1 MYKRGYTLIEVI
13 LFLGL
18 VTMTFYFVSGSLEQ
32 RKTSEALNTAK
43 SDITIFIR
51 KIQKYGFYNK
61 KEYLLEFQF
70 SNNKLVFKDSDNQ
83 IIEEIKL
90 SDNIKYI
97 SNNADKKADF
107 TRKTTKDGNFD
118 KGFSVFLLDK
128 KQTKVYYK
136 IGISTVNS
144 MKYPVIS
151 IYKAEKPISINENY
165 LDYSLWKEEL

>member
-18 VTMTFYFVSGSLEQ
+18 VTMTFYFVSGSLEK

-61 KEYLLEFQF
+61 KEYVLEFQF
-70 SNNKLVFKDSDNQ
+70 SNNKLIFKDNENE

-90 SDNIKYI
+90 PANIAYI
-97 SNNADKKADF
+97 SNNIDKKADF
-107 TRKTTKDGNFD
+107 TRKTTKYGNFD
-118 KGFSVFLLDK
+118 KGFSIFLLDK

-136 IGISTVNS
+136 IAVSTVNS

-151 IYKAEKPISINENY
+151 IYKAKRPISINENY

>member
-13 LFLGL
+13 LFLAL
-18 VTMTFYFVSGSLEQ
+18 TTMTFGFIFGSLEN
-32 RKTSEALNTAK
+32 RKISESLNTAK
-43 SDITIFIR
+43 SNIVVFIR

-70 SNNKLVFKDSDNQ
+70 SNNKVVFKDDESE

-90 SDNIKYI
+90 PANINYI
-97 SNNADKKADF
+97 SNNVDKKADF
-107 TRKTTKDGNFD
+107 IRKTTKYGNFD
-118 KGFSVFLLDK
+118 KGFSIFLLDK
-128 KQTKVYYK
+128 NQTKIYYK
-136 IGISTVNS
+136 IAVSTVNS

-165 LDYSLWKEEL
+165 LDYNLWKEEL